1 MRIGAVRLLPILF
14 VFMFGCLTCTTSLLA
29 GCTDDRFF
37 GATSEDPVMSSVD
50 ITFSPVYSSATTSGT
65 SGCKNWNIGR
75 LLKEERMHF
84 VRVHQL
90 RLLFQSAKGY
100 GPELEVLSR
109 LMSCEPE
116 VQPVFNRMLHRRF
129 RKTEELLGRKNGF
142 RDYPD
147 RVASWIKRHRIL
159 QKACP
164 FADLSE
170 HVHLSDA

>member
-1 MRIGAVRLLPILF
+1 
-14 VFMFGCLTCTTSLLA
+14 
-29 GCTDDRFF
+29 
-37 GATSEDPVMSSVD
+37 
-50 ITFSPVYSSATTSGT
+50 
-65 SGCKNWNIGR
+65 
-75 LLKEERMHF
+75 MHF
-84 VRVHQL
+84 VRVQQP

-100 GPELEVLSR
+100 GPELEALSR

-129 RKTEELLGRKNGF
+129 QKTEELLGRKNGF

-147 RVASWIKRHRIL
+147 WVVSWIKSHRIL